1 MAFGMLGKLKREFG
15 YVLVGNVLKFAI

>member
-15 YVLVGNVLKFAI
+15 YVLVGNVLKLAI